1 MTPGTAVELH
11 PSSAAEEY
19 RPRILMDPESAK
31 ALNDA
36 LKANMRAVLQDG
48 TDFGVIPGTGNKP
61 ALLKPGAEKLLQW
74 FGFGHAME
82 KTETERDAEGSRLGV
97 TYRCTVTK
105 DLPGGRVAVIGMCEG
120 YAGYDEDR
128 FYTSAEQA
136 EAKERAN
143 AERYKRQV
151 NKAKCTEYRAPW
163 NSVIK
168 MCQKR
173 AMVGA
178 ALQATSASSLFTQD
192 VEDDAPAAQV
202 VADAARSAI
211 GALADETQV
220 ALTRWW
226 QSEGWPAPGRWDAGQ
241 WCLALIQCG
250 RLGNGSS
257 PDAQPDGTVTEIDQE
272 WLASALER
280 AGSFKDPAAG
290 LKVHGEIGEKLKAGQ
305 CTKADADRITETLK
319 ARHAELAE
327 AEPVQGVVVPDLDP
341 EDPWSAKADEITT
354 PEDGQAALADLDGLV
369 KSGSMDSERANRISA
384 VIAMKIAEL
393 TEGEP
398 A

>member
-1 MTPGTAVELH
+1 MHHG
-11 PSSAAEEY
+11 SAPEEY

-36 LKANMRAVLQDG
+36 LKANMRAVLQEG

-61 ALLKPGAEKLLQW
+61 ALFKPGAEKLLQW

-82 KTETERDAEGSRLGV
+82 KTEAERYPDGSRLGV

-105 DLPGGRVAVIGMCEG
+105 DLPGGRVAVVGMCEG

-128 FYTSAEQA
+128 FYTSAEAA
-136 EAKERAN
+136 EAKERAM
-143 AERYKRQV
+143 AERYHRNV
-151 NKAKCTEYRAPW
+151 NKAKFAEYRAPW

-211 GALADETQV
+211 GTLPEDTQS

-226 QSEGWPAPGRWDAGQ
+226 QAQGWPAPGRWDAGQ

-250 RLGNGSS
+250 RLGDGST
-257 PDAQPDGTVTEIDQE
+257 PDAQANGHAPGVATDQE

-280 AGSFKDPAAG
+280 AGKFTDPAAG
-290 LKVHGEIGEKLKAGQ
+290 LKVHAEIGEKLRAGK
-305 CTKADADRITETLK
+305 CTKAEADLITKMIK

-327 AEPVQGVVVPDLDP
+327 PVAGVVIPPLDP
-341 EDPWSAKADEITT
+341 EDPWSAKVDELASQ
-354 PEDGQAALADLDGLV
+354 EDALAARDEVLEAV
-369 KSGSMDSERANRISA
+369 KDGSMDLTQANRIRAAIDAKAASLPGDVA
-384 VIAMKIAEL
+384 A
-393 TEGEP
+393 
-398 A
+398 

>member
-1 MTPGTAVELH
+1 MHHG
-11 PSSAAEEY
+11 SAPEEY

-36 LKANMRAVLQDG
+36 LKANMRAVLQEG

-61 ALLKPGAEKLLQW
+61 ALFKPGAEKLLQW

-82 KTETERDAEGSRLGV
+82 KTEAERYPDGSRLGV

-105 DLPGGRVAVIGMCEG
+105 DLPGGRVAVVGMCEG

-128 FYTSAEQA
+128 FYISAEDAAGKA
-136 EAKERAN
+136 EEKERMWARKDQRPPNPAKWEN
-143 AERYKRQV
+143 AK
-151 NKAKCTEYRAPW
+151 EYRAPW

-211 GALADETQV
+211 GTLPEDTQV

-226 QSEGWPAPGRWDAGQ
+226 QGQGWPAPGRWDAGQ

-250 RLGNGSS
+250 RLGNGST
-257 PDAQPDGTVTEIDQE
+257 PDAQANGHAAEVATDQE

-280 AGSFKDPAAG
+280 AGKFTDPAAG
-290 LKVHGEIGEKLKAGQ
+290 LKVHAEIGEKLRAGK
-305 CTKADADRITETLK
+305 CTKAEADLITKMIK

-327 AEPVQGVVVPDLDP
+327 PVAGVVIPPLDP
-341 EDPWSAKADEITT
+341 EDPWSAKVDELASQ
-354 PEDGQAALADLDGLV
+354 EDALAARDEVLEAV
-369 KSGSMDSERANRISA
+369 KDGSMDLTQANRIRAAIDAKAASLPGD
-384 VIAMKIAEL
+384 V
-393 TEGEP
+393 TS
-398 A
+398 